1 MPIAY
6 LVKGHGTQIRGII
19 AGAEKKCL
27 LPFRIDE
34 RPTESRCDGNN
45 ERIADGEDGGAPPA
59 FVEVL
64 DGEES
69 AV

>member
-1 MPIAY
+1 MGMPIAY
-6 LVKGHGTQIRGII
+6 LVKGHSRSGRET
-19 AGAEKKCL
+19 CL

-45 ERIADGEDGGAPPA
+45 ERIADGEDGDAPPA
-59 FVEVL
+59 LIKVL

-69 AV
+69 TV